1 MAGSRTQLIA
11 VAVMGSAMLLA
22 VGMAGLLAAVWF
34 WTAPVQPLSP
44 PDGAVVDTTPEPEPE
59 PEPEPDPEPVADPE
73 PEQRPPPGDPVE
85 PSAEPREAGATEE
98 GVDEPGELPEEGA
111 SERVAC
117 VPNSRGITQLGPRKW
132 KVKRSVIERYTG
144 NSASA
149 NKLAKVKWAKNKS
162 GKTVGV
168 RLLRV
173 PCKSPLKA
181 AGLRSKDLILEVD
194 GKKVTSYAQGLR
206 VWASIRR
213 NSAFTVKLKRG
224 GQTLTHRYLLD

>member
-1 MAGSRTQLIA
+1 M
-11 VAVMGSAMLLA
+11 
-22 VGMAGLLAAVWF
+22 GMAGLLAAVWF
-34 WTAPVQPLSP
+34 WTAPAQPMSAQ
-44 PDGAVVDTTPEPEPE
+44 DGPVVDATPEPEPE
-59 PEPEPDPEPVADPE
+59 PVAEPEPEVQAPSEA
-73 PEQRPPPGDPVE
+73 PVE
-85 PSAEPREAGATEE
+85 PSPEVSEEGTTEE
-98 GVDEPGELPEEGA
+98 PVEALDDPPEEAA

-117 VPNSRGITQLGPRKW
+117 VPNSQGITQLGPRKW

-149 NKLAKVKWAKNKS
+149 SKLAKVKWAKNKS